1 MTATPLTGAPPFIVT
16 ALVTEEGSLAL
27 LMSDDQVIVAG
38 RVIGPAGEKGDRGL
52 PGVKGPA
59 GQDGNTILTVDGKP
73 QPSDGVEGDW
83 AIDRRAMKIYGPKV
97 ASGWGRGTDMV
108 MTPASLDAAI
118 KQFNSKSG
126 PGGGRFFAMGAPSA
140 GVSSPGGGTGTLQ
153 PILQNDQPLPANAWT
168 PVAFDPDG
176 DAMIVDLWAASPNGT
191 VFIEVAASKGL
202 AADTGYSVVYEIQ
215 IGTNPPNLTFRA
227 SVSGA
232 NQLQLEVNSD
242 TALTTL
248 RGRQMLI

>member
-1 MTATPLTGAPPFIVT
+1 MPGV
-16 ALVTEEGSLAL
+16 
-27 LMSDDQVIVAG
+27 
-38 RVIGPAGEKGDRGL
+38 RGPAGR
-52 PGVKGPA
+52 
-59 GQDGNTILTVDGKP
+59 DGNTILTVDGTP
-73 QPSDGVEGDW
+73 QAPDGVEGDW
-83 AIDRRAMKIYGPKV
+83 AINKRDHLIYGPKT
-97 ASGWGRGTDMV
+97 AAGWGKGNP
-108 MTPASLDAAI
+108 MTVTAASLDSAI
-118 KQFNSKSG
+118 KQFNSKGG
-126 PGGGRFFAMGAPSA
+126 PGNGRFFGMGAPSA
-140 GVSSPGGGTGTLQ
+140 GISSPGGGTGTLQ

-168 PVAFDPDG
+168 LVAFDPDG

>member
-1 MTATPLTGAPPFIVT
+1 MAEIVYGHINDQGQ
-16 ALVTEEGSLAL
+16 LVIL
-27 LMSDDQVIVAG
+27 LSDDRVLNVG
-38 RVIGPAGEKGDRGL
+38 RVVGPPGPTGSQGRPGVPGPAGTDGAEIFL
-52 PGVKGPA
+52 NAGPPDPA
-59 GQDGNTILTVDGKP
+59 QGKP
-73 QPSDGVEGDW
+73 GDI
-83 AIDRRAMKIYGPKV
+83 AIDTRAWKLYQKSGM
-97 ASGWGRGTDMV
+97 GWGMGNDM
-108 MTPASLDAAI
+108 MPGANNLDAATRR
-118 KQFNSKSG
+118 FNGGGS
-126 PGGGRFFAMGAPSA
+126 GGGRFFGMGAPSA
-140 GVSSPGGGTGTLQ
+140 GISGGGGGGTGTLQ

>member
-1 MTATPLTGAPPFIVT
+1 MADLYGATITYAHINESGQ
-16 ALVTEEGSLAL
+16 LVL
-27 LMSDDQVIVAG
+27 LLSNDTVITCGNV
-38 RVIGPAGEKGDRGL
+38 VGPAGATGPQGVPGPRGAAGKDGTEIFVR
-52 PGVKGPA
+52 PGPPDPAVGQPNDLWISSASWTLWVKSG
-59 GQDGNTILTVDGKP
+59 
-73 QPSDGVEGDW
+73 
-83 AIDRRAMKIYGPKV
+83 M
-97 ASGWGRGTDMV
+97 GWGAGMEL
-108 MTPASLDAAI
+108 MPGANNLDAATRR
-118 KQFNSKSG
+118 FNSGGS
-126 PGGGRFFAMGAPSA
+126 GGGRFFGMGAPSA
-140 GVSSPGGGTGTLQ
+140 GISGGGGGTGTLQ

-176 DAMIVDLWAASPNGT
+176 DAMIVDLYAASPNGT

-202 AADTGYSVVYEIQ
+202 GADTGYSVVYEISM
-215 IGTNPPNLTFRA
+215 GTNPPNLTFRA

>member
-1 MTATPLTGAPPFIVT
+1 MAEITFAQVNERGQLI
-16 ALVTEEGSLAL
+16 L
-27 LMSDDQVIVAG
+27 LLSDD
-38 RVIGPAGEKGDRGL
+38 RVINVGNVVGPVGATGVQGIPGPKGEPGKDGSEIFLTAGPPD
-52 PGVKGPA
+52 PA
-59 GQDGNTILTVDGKP
+59 QGKP
-73 QPSDGVEGDW
+73 GDI
-83 AIDRRAMKIYGPKV
+83 AIDTRAWKLYQKSGM
-97 ASGWGRGTDMV
+97 GWGMGNDM
-108 MTPASLDAAI
+108 MPGANNLDAATRR
-118 KQFNSKSG
+118 FNSGGS
-126 PGGGRFFAMGAPSA
+126 GGGRFFGMGAPSA
-140 GVSSPGGGTGTLQ
+140 GISGGGGGTGTLQ

>member
-1 MTATPLTGAPPFIVT
+1 MD
-16 ALVTEEGSLAL
+16 S
-27 LMSDDQVIVAG
+27 M
-38 RVIGPAGEKGDRGL
+38 
-52 PGVKGPA
+52 
-59 GQDGNTILTVDGKP
+59 
-73 QPSDGVEGDW
+73 
-83 AIDRRAMKIYGPKV
+83 
-97 ASGWGRGTDMV
+97 GWGMGNDM
-108 MTPASLDAAI
+108 MPGANNLDAATRR
-118 KQFNSKSG
+118 FNGGGS
-126 PGGGRFFAMGAPSA
+126 GGGRFFGMGAPSA
-140 GVSSPGGGTGTLQ
+140 GISGGGGGGTGTLQ

-168 PVAFDPDG
+168 PIAFDPDG
-176 DAMIVDLWAASPNGT
+176 DALICDVWAASPNGT